1 MSDNQENNG
10 LLVWIDLEMTG
21 LDPEENHIIEIATII
36 TDSELNIIDQGP
48 VYAIYQKEE
57 ILNKMDKWNTEH
69 HTKTGL
75 LKRVRNSKFD
85 EKTAEE
91 NTIEFLE
98 KYVKK
103 GISPLCG
110 NTIYQDRAFLKK
122 YMKKLESYF
131 HYRIIDVSSI
141 KELILRWY
149 PDLPVFKKENTHEAL
164 KDILESIEELKY
176 YKENIFKTL

>member
-1 MSDNQENNG
+1 MPLVNNNNG
-10 LLVWIDLEMTG
+10 HLIWIDLEMTG
-21 LDPEENHIIEIATII
+21 LNPETDRILEIATIV
-36 TDSELNIIDQGP
+36 TDSELNIVEQGP
-48 VYAIYQKEE
+48 VYAIHQNDTV
-57 ILNKMDKWNTEH
+57 LNGMDNWNKEH
-69 HTKTGL
+69 HSSTGL
-75 LKRVRNSKFD
+75 IKRVKSSSLD
-85 EKTAEE
+85 EKEAEE
-91 NTIEFLE
+91 KTISFIK

-103 GISPLCG
+103 GSSPLCG

-122 YMKKLESYF
+122 YMQELESYF

-176 YKENIFKTL
+176 YKTNIFKEK